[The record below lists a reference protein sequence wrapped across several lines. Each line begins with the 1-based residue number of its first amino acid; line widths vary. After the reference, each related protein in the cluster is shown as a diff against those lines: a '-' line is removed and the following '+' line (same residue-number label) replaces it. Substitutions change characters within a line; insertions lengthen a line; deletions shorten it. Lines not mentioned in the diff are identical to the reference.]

1 MRTITISILLFAAA
15 CAAFGQARG
24 LRLGLTGGPG
34 FSEFTSGDD
43 YAKSGGQKM
52 ITGYQA
58 GVYGQY
64 DAKSRLSYRFGLLWS
79 HTADYDRGR
88 LYLGE
93 FGDQLFEREYV
104 HEDVMIPVEVVFGF
118 SGKANRF
125 YLSGGLT
132 PAFRAKRRV
141 LETQWWDN
149 GVVNPDRIATDITGQ
164 QHYRTVDLFAS
175 FGLGYM
181 FRIGERVGLFVQPTL
196 RTNLPGNLINIGKND
211 FDLPEFRNPTLYT
224 LCLEVG
230 VDLDIRKAPKAG
242 E

>member
-1 MRTITISILLFAAA
+1 MRTITISILLFAAV
-15 CAAFGQARG
+15 CVAFGQPRG

-43 YAKSGGQKM
+43 YPKSGGQK
-52 ITGYQA
+52 TVAGYQA
-58 GVYGQY
+58 GLYGQY
-64 DAKSRLSYRFGLLWS
+64 DSKARLSYRFGLMWS

-93 FGDQLFEREYV
+93 FGNQLFEREYV
-104 HEDVMIPVEVVFGF
+104 HEDVMVPVEVIFGF
-118 SGKANRF
+118 SRKVNRF
-125 YLSGGLT
+125 YMSGGLT
-132 PAFRAKRRV
+132 PAFRTKRLV

-149 GVVNPDRIATDITGQ
+149 YPEPEHNAMDITAG
-164 QHYRTVDLFAS
+164 QHYRGVDLFAS
-175 FGLGYM
+175 FGLGYT
-181 FRIGERVGLFVQPTL
+181 FRIGERMGLFVQPTL
-196 RTNLPGNLINIGKND
+196 RTNLPGNLINLGKND

-230 VDLDIRKAPKAG
+230 VDLGIRKAPKAD